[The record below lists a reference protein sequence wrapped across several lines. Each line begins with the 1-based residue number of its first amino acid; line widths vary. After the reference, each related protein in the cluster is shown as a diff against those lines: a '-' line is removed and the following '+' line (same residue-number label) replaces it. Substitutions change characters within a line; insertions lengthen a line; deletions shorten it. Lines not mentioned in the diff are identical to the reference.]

1 MLYIKSHINIQYYIT
16 SSLIIPITHYHV
28 CVKKGGFFKFK
39 RVKAPLLSSKAV
51 RHTQI
56 KIQCL

>member
-39 RVKAPLLSSKAV
+39 RVKVPLSQAQK
-51 RHTQI
+51 Q
-56 KIQCL
+56 